1 MRFMSIDS
9 LLVGKNLKLTAV
21 EKDDIETIASWYR
34 DVKFLRH
41 YDIIS
46 AFPKNKE
53 QVEEIINS
61 SYKSQYGY
69 VFAIRN
75 IKDNKIIGLTGL
87 EDIVWNNGTAIFYI
101 GFGEEEARGKGYGT
115 QVTEL
120 VLNFAF
126 KELNIHRIHLTVLE
140 YNHRAI
146 KLYEKVGFKKEG
158 TYREFIHRDGKRYDL
173 YMYGILRRE
182 WESLR

>member
-1 MRFMSIDS
+1 MS
-9 LLVGKNLKLTAV
+9 
-21 EKDDIETIASWYR
+21 
-34 DVKFLRH
+34 FLRH

-87 EDIVWNNGTAIFYI
+87 EDIVWNNGTA
-101 GFGEEEARGKGYGT
+101 
-115 QVTEL
+115 L
-120 VLNFAF
+120 
-126 KELNIHRIHLTVLE
+126 
-140 YNHRAI
+140 
-146 KLYEKVGFKKEG
+146 
-158 TYREFIHRDGKRYDL
+158 FI
-173 YMYGILRRE
+173 
-182 WESLR
+182 